1 MWAITTRL
9 IGYELANASAVLLV
23 ALNLGIM
30 GNIPARPVRTA
41 SALEGGMR
49 WGDKKSP

>member
-9 IGYELANASAVLLV
+9 IGYELANASAALLV
-23 ALNLGIM
+23 ALNLEIM

-41 SALEGGMR
+41 SALEGGAL
-49 WGDKKSP
+49 GG